1 MTLMPGEPVELRLL
15 VPAAAAWL
23 SAAIALSMSATSGLL
38 LAAIVLVVGAATA
51 VATKPAKGR
60 RGHHHVRGRVVAAA
74 LLCAA
79 GAAAAAAWR
88 VAAVQRGPLP
98 ALARAHATVTLELI
112 VTSDPHLSAGSSTGS
127 SRSLV
132 VLLAKAVEVTTD
144 EASTRISSPIVVLAT
159 APGWLTLQPSQHVT
173 AVGRVSMP
181 EPGELDTALFDA
193 RGSPTHVGAASPLE
207 RAAGRIRDGLRTA
220 ASPLPRG
227 PRGLLPGLVDGDT
240 SGLSPDLVA
249 AFRTTGLTHIV
260 AVSGANVA
268 IVLGAALV
276 IARRMHAGLRAQALV
291 GVLTIVGF
299 VMVARPQAS
308 VLRAAAM
315 GLVAVL
321 ALATGRRRRA
331 LPALCAAVLCLIY
344 IDPTLAR
351 SVGFA
356 LSVVATG
363 ALLLL
368 APALRTW
375 MARRLPGWLADALAV
390 PTAATLACAPL
401 IASISGQISLASIPA
416 NLLAEPAVAPA
427 TILGVI
433 TAGLAQ
439 VSMGAAQ
446 LVARVAGLPCAWLV
460 LVART
465 FASLPGAAI
474 PWRDGASGALTL
486 LVVGTGVGVAVCSA
500 RWRGVVLRLVV
511 VLGLVAS
518 AFAVRGRLSA
528 RPWPPSDWALAA
540 CDVGQGE
547 AIVARTGPQS
557 GVLVDA
563 GPSPP
568 AVDRCL
574 DALGVRT
581 LTSIVLTGGSSA
593 AVAGIPG
600 ALHGRA
606 VGAIDAGLGL
616 APDAEV
622 RVRGWASAM
631 HVSFTATVV
640 GAPHTVGTLRWSVV
654 AEAGS
659 GRVVQLV
666 LQGVT
671 TLVTGD
677 LDAADLTD
685 AASRADLASDV
696 VVVPRHGG
704 DVDDDAFLRAVRPA
718 IAVVSVGLGNTQH
731 EPSPRVLGVLATIA
745 ARVVRTDR
753 DGDLAILVNAAG
765 LQVVTQRGSHGV
777 SRLAASGHAATSA
790 TSWMPETPWCSPMAC
805 CVSCLLTAVP
815 ARSPWS
821 LGTKNSSSN
830 ARSPPSSALPGSPMP
845 TRTCAILPA
854 PLSSQVNWP
863 S

>member
-1 MTLMPGEPVELRLL
+1 VPKSPAGAPDQRVALIPGEPVELRLL
-15 VPAAAAWL
+15 VPAGAAWL
-23 SAAIALSMSATSGLL
+23 SAAIALSLSAASGLL
-38 LAAIVLVVGAATA
+38 VAAVLVVVGAAH
-51 VATKPAKGR
+51 VATARRGR
-60 RGHHHVRGRVVAAA
+60 RQVKRRVAAAA

-98 ALARAHATVTLELI
+98 SLARVHATVTLELI
-112 VTSDPHLSAGSSTGS
+112 VTSDPHVSAGSSAGS

-132 VLLAKAVEVTTD
+132 VLLGKAVQVSSGD
-144 EASTRISSPIVVLAT
+144 MPRTRISSPIVVLAT
-159 APGWLTLQPSQHVT
+159 APGWLALQPTQRVT
-173 AVGRVSMP
+173 AVGRVSVP
-181 EPGELDTALFDA
+181 QPGELDTALFDA
-193 RGSPTHVGAASPLE
+193 RGSPTQVGAPSPIE
-207 RAAGRIRDGLRTA
+207 RAAGRVRDGLRTA
-220 ASPLPRG
+220 ALPLPAG

-240 SGLSPDLVA
+240 SALSPDLVA

-276 IARRMHAGLRAQALV
+276 IARRMRASLRAQALV

-299 VMVARPQAS
+299 VIVARPQAS

-368 APALRTW
+368 APPLRTW
-375 MARRLPGWLADALAV
+375 MATRLPGWLADALAV

-427 TILGVI
+427 TILGVL

-446 LVARVAGLPCAWLV
+446 LVARVAGVPCAWLV

-465 FASLPGAAI
+465 FAALPGAAV
-474 PWRDGASGALTL
+474 PWRDGASGAITL
-486 LVVGTGVGVAVCSA
+486 FVVGGAVGILCWSP
-500 RWRGVVLRLVV
+500 RWRRVVLRLVV
-511 VLGLVAS
+511 VVSVVAGALAVLGRA
-518 AFAVRGRLSA
+518 SA
-528 RPWPPSDWALAA
+528 RPWPPSDWVLAA

-581 LTSIVLTGGSSA
+581 LPWIVLTGGSSA
-593 AVAGIPG
+593 AVGGVPG
-600 ALHGRA
+600 ALHDRT
-606 VGAIDAGLGL
+606 VGAVDTGLGL
-616 APDAEV
+616 AADAEV
-622 RVRGWASAM
+622 RVKGWASAT
-631 HVSFTATVV
+631 HAASLTAIV
-640 GAPHTVGTLRWSVV
+640 GQVHTAGPLQWRVV
-654 AEAGS
+654 AEFGS

-666 LQGVT
+666 LPGIT
-671 TLVTGD
+671 ALVTGD
-677 LDAADLTD
+677 LDAADVTDVASPASLT
-685 AASRADLASDV
+685 ADVL
-696 VVVPRHGG
+696 VVPRHGG
-704 DVDDDAFLRAVRPA
+704 DIDDDTFLHAVRPEV
-718 IAVVSVGLGNTQH
+718 AVVSVGQGNTQH
-731 EPSPRVLGVLATIA
+731 EPSVRVLGVLATIA
-745 ARVVRTDR
+745 GRVVRTDR
-753 DGDLAILVNAAG
+753 DGDIAISVGARG
-765 LQVVTQRGSHGV
+765 LRV
-777 SRLAASGHAATSA
+777 ATH
-790 TSWMPETPWCSPMAC
+790 
-805 CVSCLLTAVP
+805 VP
-815 ARSPWS
+815 P
-821 LGTKNSSSN
+821 
-830 ARSPPSSALPGSPMP
+830 
-845 TRTCAILPA
+845 
-854 PLSSQVNWP
+854 
-863 S
+863 